1 LWNGFNTDSQEMKEH
16 EAMVKEVHDFI
27 QYLKVERGLSRNT
40 LESYERDL
48 AQYVHFIQQQG
59 ITVWRETGRTQIM
72 AYLNELKKIG
82 RASATLSRTMVS
94 LRAFY
99 QFLLK
104 ERLMDTD
111 PSLSLEAPKLEKKLP
126 NVLSIEEIEILLEAP
141 VTSQVNGSRDK
152 AMLELLYATGIRVTE
167 LISLNL
173 DDVNLQMGYIRC
185 VGKAGKERM
194 IPIGSMSARCLEAY
208 IAGMRSRLLK
218 QSESLEALFIGHL
231 GTRMTRQGFWKIIK
245 RYAQET
251 RIMKPITPHTLRHSF
266 AAHLLENGA
275 DLRSVQEMLGHTDI
289 STTQIYAQVNKSK
302 MKEVYNRTHP
312 RANM

>member
-1 LWNGFNTDSQEMKEH
+1 
-16 EAMVKEVHDFI
+16 MVKEVQAFI

-59 ITVWRETGRTQIM
+59 IAVWRETGKTQIM

-82 RASATLSRTMVS
+82 RASATLSRTVVS

-111 PSLSLEAPKLEKKLP
+111 PSLSMEAPKLEKKLP
-126 NVLSIEEIEILLEAP
+126 NVLSIEEIETLLEAP

-173 DDVNLQMGYIRC
+173 DDVNLHMGYIRC
-185 VGKAGKERM
+185 VGKAGKERI
-194 IPIGSMSARCLEAY
+194 IPIGSMSVRCLEAY
-208 IAGMRSRLLK
+208 INGIRSRLLK
-218 QSESLEALFIGHL
+218 QSDSLEALFIGHL

-275 DLRSVQEMLGHTDI
+275 DLRSVQEMLGHADI
-289 STTQIYAQVNKSK
+289 STTQIYAQVTKSK

>member
-1 LWNGFNTDSQEMKEH
+1 
-16 EAMVKEVHDFI
+16 MVKEVHTFI
-27 QYLKVERGLSRNT
+27 QYLQAERGLSRNT

-48 AQYVHFIQQQG
+48 AQYVRFIQQQG
-59 ITVWRETGRTQIM
+59 VTGWRDTGKTQIL
-72 AYLNELKKIG
+72 AYMNELKKIG

-104 ERLMDTD
+104 ERFIETD
-111 PSLSLEAPKLEKKLP
+111 PSLSMEAPKLEKKLP
-126 NVLSIEEIEILLEAP
+126 NVLSIDEIGTLLEAP

-167 LISLNL
+167 LTSLNL

-194 IPIGSMSARCLEAY
+194 IPIGSMSVRCLEAY
-208 IAGMRSRLLK
+208 LKGMRSRLLK
-218 QSESLEALFIGHL
+218 HSETPEALFIGHL

-275 DLRSVQEMLGHTDI
+275 DLRSVQEMLGHADI
-289 STTQIYAQVNKSK
+289 STTQIYAQVTKSK

>member
-1 LWNGFNTDSQEMKEH
+1 MDKQLH
-16 EAMVKEVHDFI
+16 LFI
-27 QYLKVERGLSRNT
+27 QYLTLERDLSRNT
-40 LESYERDL
+40 LESYKRDL
-48 AQYVHFIQQQG
+48 AQYVHFIQHQG
-59 ITVWRETGRTQIM
+59 IAAWRETGKAHIM

-104 ERLMDTD
+104 ERQIDQD
-111 PSLSLEAPKLEKKLP
+111 PSLNLETPKMEKKLP
-126 NVLSIEEIEILLEAP
+126 GILSIQDIEILLEAP
-141 VTSQVNGSRDK
+141 LTSQANGSRDK

-167 LISLNL
+167 LTSLNL

-208 IAGMRSRLLK
+208 ITGMRSKLLK
-218 QSESLEALFIGHL
+218 QSEALDALFIGHL

-251 RIMKPITPHTLRHSF
+251 RILKPITPHTLRHSF

-275 DLRSVQEMLGHTDI
+275 DLRTVQEMLGHADI
-289 STTQIYAQVNKSK
+289 STTQIYAQITKAK

-312 RANM
+312 RANI